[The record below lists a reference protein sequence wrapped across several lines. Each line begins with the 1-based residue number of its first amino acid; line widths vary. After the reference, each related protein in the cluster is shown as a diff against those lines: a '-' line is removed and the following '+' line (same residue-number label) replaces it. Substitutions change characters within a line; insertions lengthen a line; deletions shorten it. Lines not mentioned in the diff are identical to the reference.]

1 MKLVVHVD
9 GKKVYEDRTFKLDEA
24 LDLVKI
30 AMCEGQIPTGG
41 LRTSVMLLAEGP
53 FPVKQLK
60 ENLTLKEELEVEAE
74 EKPACDDFRE
84 GMSYAF

>member
-30 AMCEGQIPTGG
+30 AMCEGQIPTDG
-41 LRTSVMLLAEGP
+41 LRTSVMMLSEGP
-53 FPVKQLK
+53 YPTQIKSDVETQ
-60 ENLTLKEELEVEAE
+60 TEVEAE
-74 EKPACDDFRE
+74 EKPASDDFRE
-84 GMSYAF
+84 GMSCAI